1 MRNFKTL
8 LVSLIGLTALMYA
21 LQNLA
26 NIDAMREHVGA
37 TNSASFSSTASWTG
51 FALMTLVQL
60 AIAAVAFKGA
70 RDLFAARN
78 GSAEEF
84 KEAKSAAVWAGGLSL
99 LSWFCLS
106 LMVSAGL
113 FQWGTDSGEA
123 MLAKTFALGTTSA
136 LTILFVWG
144 TTD

>member
-84 KEAKSAAVWAGGLSL
+84 KEAKSAAV
-99 LSWFCLS
+99 
-106 LMVSAGL
+106 
-113 FQWGTDSGEA
+113 
-123 MLAKTFALGTTSA
+123 
-136 LTILFVWG
+136 
-144 TTD
+144 